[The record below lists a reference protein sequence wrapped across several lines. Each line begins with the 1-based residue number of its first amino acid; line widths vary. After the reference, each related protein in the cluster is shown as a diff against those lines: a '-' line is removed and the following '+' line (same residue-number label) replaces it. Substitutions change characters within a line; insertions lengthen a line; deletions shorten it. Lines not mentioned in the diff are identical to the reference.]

1 MPTDAEMRRAIA
13 ARDTGYDDRFVYA
26 VVTTGVFCR
35 PSCAAR
41 AARPENLRFFI
52 DNEAA
57 TAAGFRACKRCRP
70 TTALTLR
77 QHMIEVARHIEANFD
92 NRITLADLGKRFA
105 QSPSRLQRA
114 FKSVFGI
121 SPREYQDGLRTRR
134 FQSLLRDGQDV
145 SAAIYEAGFSS
156 PSRVYGD
163 AAHHVG
169 MTPTAYRAGG
179 AGETIH
185 FASRDTVV
193 GKMMMAAT
201 EKGVCFAQ
209 FGDSHRQL
217 RAQLEAEFP
226 KASLVASP
234 AGESAELDAWIDAL
248 NDHLASQ
255 GPRPDI
261 PLDLRGT
268 AFQISVWRF
277 LLSTGDGDVVSYAEV
292 AAAIDRPK
300 AQRAAASACGAN
312 RIAVLVPCHRVLR
325 GDGGIGGYRWGVARK
340 RALLDAERARRAL
353 T

>member
-1 MPTDAEMRRAIA
+1 MNAKSSMPTDAEMRRAIA

-41 AARPENLRFFI
+41 PARPENLRFFT

-70 TTALTLR
+70 TTSLSLR
-77 QHMIEVARHIEANFD
+77 QQIVEVARHIEANFD
-92 NRITLADLGKRFA
+92 NRITLADLGKQFA

-134 FQSLLRDGQDV
+134 FQSLLRDGKDV

-169 MTPTAYRAGG
+169 MTPSAYRAGG

-185 FASRDTVV
+185 FANRDTVV

-201 EKGVCFAQ
+201 DKGVCFAQ
-209 FGDSHRQL
+209 FGDSHR
-217 RAQLEAEFP
+217 
-226 KASLVASP
+226 
-234 AGESAELDAWIDAL
+234 
-248 NDHLASQ
+248 
-255 GPRPDI
+255 
-261 PLDLRGT
+261 
-268 AFQISVWRF
+268 
-277 LLSTGDGDVVSYAEV
+277 
-292 AAAIDRPK
+292 
-300 AQRAAASACGAN
+300 
-312 RIAVLVPCHRVLR
+312 
-325 GDGGIGGYRWGVARK
+325 
-340 RALLDAERARRAL
+340 
-353 T
+353 